1 MTYNT
6 DIGLYTINIQYVFM
20 SEDQQIAS
28 SIREMSVDELT
39 RLQYMIRQEKQ
50 RKHVT
55 QGIRFSGYIPEVYKD
70 IVPIVLD
77 YLSENGLIKKRSIYN
92 LATMSIMLVIEDVI
106 EKIKE
111 SGK

>member
-1 MTYNT
+1 
-6 DIGLYTINIQYVFM
+6 M
-20 SEDQQIAS
+20 SEGQQIAS
-28 SIREMSVDELT
+28 SIKEMSVDELT

-55 QGIRFSGYIPEVYKD
+55 QGIRFSGYIPEVYRD

-77 YLSENGLIKKRSIYN
+77 YLAENKLIKKRSIYN

-111 SGK
+111 KGK

>member
-1 MTYNT
+1 
-6 DIGLYTINIQYVFM
+6 M
-20 SEDQQIAS
+20 SAGQQIAS
-28 SIREMSVDELT
+28 TIQEMSVDELT

-55 QGIRFSGYIPEVYKD
+55 QGIRFSGYIPEVYRD

-77 YLSENGLIKKRSIYN
+77 YLADNELIKKRSIYN

-111 SGK
+111 KGK

>member
-1 MTYNT
+1 
-6 DIGLYTINIQYVFM
+6 
-20 SEDQQIAS
+20 
-28 SIREMSVDELT
+28 MSVDELT

-55 QGIRFSGYIPEVYKD
+55 QGIRFSGYIPEVYRD
-70 IVPIVLD
+70 IIPIVLD

-92 LATMSIMLVIEDVI
+92 LATMSVALVIDDVI
-106 EKIKE
+106 NKIKE

>member
-1 MTYNT
+1 MTDNT

-20 SEDQQIAS
+20 SADQQIAS
-28 SIREMSVDELT
+28 SIQEMSVDELT

-55 QGIRFSGYIPEVYKD
+55 QGIRFSGYIPEVYRD

-77 YLSENGLIKKRSIYN
+77 YLKENGLIKKRSIYN

>member
-1 MTYNT
+1 
-6 DIGLYTINIQYVFM
+6 M
-20 SEDQQIAS
+20 SAGQQIAS
-28 SIREMSVDELT
+28 TIQEMSVDELT

-55 QGIRFSGYIPEVYKD
+55 QGIRFSGYIPEVYRD

-77 YLSENGLIKKRSIYN
+77 YLAENGLIKKRSIYN

-111 SGK
+111 KGK

>member
-1 MTYNT
+1 LTYNT

-20 SEDQQIAS
+20 SAGQQIAS
-28 SIREMSVDELT
+28 SIQEMSVDELT
-39 RLQYMIRQEKQ
+39 RLQYLIRQEKQ
-50 RKHVT
+50 RKHIT
-55 QGIRFSGYIPEVYKD
+55 QGIRFSGYIPEVYRD

-77 YLSENGLIKKRSIYN
+77 YLADNELIKKRSIYN

-111 SGK
+111 KGK

>member
-1 MTYNT
+1 
-6 DIGLYTINIQYVFM
+6 M
-20 SEDQQIAS
+20 SAGQQIAS
-28 SIREMSVDELT
+28 TIQEMSVDELT

-55 QGIRFSGYIPEVYKD
+55 QGIRFSGYIPEVYRD
-70 IVPIVLD
+70 IVPIVLE
-77 YLSENGLIKKRSIYN
+77 YLADNKLIKKRSIYN

-111 SGK
+111 KGK

>member
-1 MTYNT
+1 LTHNT
-6 DIGLYTINIQYVFM
+6 DIDLYTINIQYVFM
-20 SEDQQIAS
+20 SEGAQIAS
-28 SIREMSVDELT
+28 TIQEMSVDELT

-55 QGIRFSGYIPEVYKD
+55 QGIRFSGYIPEVYRD
-70 IVPIVLD
+70 IVPIVLE
-77 YLSENGLIKKRSIYN
+77 YLKENGMIKKRSIYN

-111 SGK
+111 NSK